1 MKESQKRLCLRAG
14 KSGWIFLM
22 LLFVILFSR
31 ANTHAVV
38 REFRVQGFDIIWP
51 PAYRSE
57 YAWGELS
64 MPIDFNLD
72 GAIDVMIG
80 YSRWVDNVPVYP
92 KPELGVGFNKGFAE
106 IISYDPPI
114 EYPFLEQYFTGD
126 WCAPIPFETSIGN
139 KIEVPNNTDDFKYR
153 WVMNLNAYIDAD
165 WHYLCRNK
173 DKDSDR
179 LDYGEIAIPLL
190 PIDGSYVGQEGEVLH
205 MTIGSLPQTEGVI
218 GVRFFAPYEYRVSEW
233 CNYGYIHYSMFNRSD
248 KEVVFTVLGWA
259 YETEYNKPI
268 IAKPLGMKTITPDND
283 PLEFQLEQDTD
294 GGLTLSWKGVPGAV
308 YQLERA
314 ENPWGSFEEWGEEIT
329 PEAVDGAQL
338 VSMTQRLS
346 SEDTAEQCFW
356 RIKRVK

>member
-22 LLFVILFSR
+22 LLFVILFSQ

-51 PAYRSE
+51 PVYSSE

-72 GAIDVMIG
+72 GEIDVMIG
-80 YSRWVDNVPVYP
+80 YSRWAFSRM
-92 KPELGVGFNKGFAE
+92 LGVVSNKRFTE
-106 IISYDPPI
+106 IISCD
-114 EYPFLEQYFTGD
+114 LTGD
-126 WCAPIPFETSIGN
+126 DSLFQDFLRTHIWCAPIPFGTSIGN

-153 WVMNLNAYIDAD
+153 WEIVGTCIDAD

-173 DKDSDR
+173 DKDGEVIVNR
-179 LDYGEIAIPLL
+179 EIAYSWNGSSLGEE
-190 PIDGSYVGQEGEVLH
+190 DGTYV
-205 MTIGSLPQTEGVI
+205 TKGSLPQTEGVI

>member
-1 MKESQKRLCLRAG
+1 MKLFKEEKMKMKESQKRLCLRAG

-22 LLFVILFSR
+22 LLLVILFSR
-31 ANTHAVV
+31 ANAHAVV

-51 PAYRSE
+51 PVYSSE

-72 GAIDVMIG
+72 GEIDVMIG
-80 YSRWVDNVPVYP
+80 YSRWAFSRM
-92 KPELGVGFNKGFAE
+92 LGVVSNKRFTE
-106 IISYDPPI
+106 IISCD
-114 EYPFLEQYFTGD
+114 LTGD
-126 WCAPIPFETSIGN
+126 DSLFQDFLRTHIWCAPIPFGTSIGN

-153 WVMNLNAYIDAD
+153 WEIVGTCIDAD

-173 DKDSDR
+173 DKDGEVIVNR
-179 LDYGEIAIPLL
+179 EIAYSWNGSSLGEE
-190 PIDGSYVGQEGEVLH
+190 DGTYV
-205 MTIGSLPQTEGVI
+205 TKGSLPQTEGVI

-314 ENPWGSFEEWGEEIT
+314 ENPGGSFEEWGEEIT

>member
-1 MKESQKRLCLRAG
+1 M
-14 KSGWIFLM
+14 
-22 LLFVILFSR
+22 
-31 ANTHAVV
+31 
-38 REFRVQGFDIIWP
+38 
-51 PAYRSE
+51 
-57 YAWGELS
+57 
-64 MPIDFNLD
+64 
-72 GAIDVMIG
+72 
-80 YSRWVDNVPVYP
+80 
-92 KPELGVGFNKGFAE
+92 LGVVSNKRFTE
-106 IISYDPPI
+106 IISCD
-114 EYPFLEQYFTGD
+114 LTGD
-126 WCAPIPFETSIGN
+126 DPLFQDFLRTHIWCAPIPFGTSIGN

-153 WVMNLNAYIDAD
+153 WEIVGTRIDAD

-173 DKDSDR
+173 DKDGEVIVNR
-179 LDYGEIAIPLL
+179 EIAYSWNGSSLGEE
-190 PIDGSYVGQEGEVLH
+190 DGTYV
-205 MTIGSLPQTEGVI
+205 TKGSLPQTEGVI

-268 IAKPLGMKTITPDND
+268 IAKPLGMKTITSDND

-314 ENPWGSFEEWGEEIT
+314 ENPGGSFEEWGEEIT

>member
-22 LLFVILFSR
+22 LLLVILFSR
-31 ANTHAVV
+31 ANAHAVV

-51 PAYRSE
+51 PVYSSE

-72 GAIDVMIG
+72 GEIDVMIG
-80 YSRWVDNVPVYP
+80 YSRWAFSRM
-92 KPELGVGFNKGFAE
+92 LGVVSNKRFTE
-106 IISYDPPI
+106 IISCD
-114 EYPFLEQYFTGD
+114 LTGD
-126 WCAPIPFETSIGN
+126 DSLFQDFLRTHIWCAPIPFGTSIGN

-153 WVMNLNAYIDAD
+153 WEIVGTCIDAD

-173 DKDSDR
+173 DKDGEVIVNR
-179 LDYGEIAIPLL
+179 EIAYSWNGSSLGEE
-190 PIDGSYVGQEGEVLH
+190 DGTYV
-205 MTIGSLPQTEGVI
+205 TKGSLPQTEGVI

-314 ENPWGSFEEWGEEIT
+314 ENPGGSFEEWGEEIT

>member
-1 MKESQKRLCLRAG
+1 M
-14 KSGWIFLM
+14 
-22 LLFVILFSR
+22 
-31 ANTHAVV
+31 
-38 REFRVQGFDIIWP
+38 
-51 PAYRSE
+51 
-57 YAWGELS
+57 S

-153 WVMNLNAYIDAD
+153 WEIVGTRIDAD

-173 DKDSDR
+173 DKDGEVIVNR
-179 LDYGEIAIPLL
+179 EIAYSWNGSSLGEE
-190 PIDGSYVGQEGEVLH
+190 DGTYV
-205 MTIGSLPQTEGVI
+205 TKGSLPQTEGVI

>member
-1 MKESQKRLCLRAG
+1 
-14 KSGWIFLM
+14 
-22 LLFVILFSR
+22 
-31 ANTHAVV
+31 
-38 REFRVQGFDIIWP
+38 
-51 PAYRSE
+51 
-57 YAWGELS
+57 

-126 WCAPIPFETSIGN
+126 WCAPIPFGTSIGN

-153 WVMNLNAYIDAD
+153 WEIVGTCIDAD

-173 DKDSDR
+173 DKDGEVIVNR
-179 LDYGEIAIPLL
+179 EIAYSWNGSSLGEE
-190 PIDGSYVGQEGEVLH
+190 DGTYV
-205 MTIGSLPQTEGVI
+205 TKGSLPQTEGVI

-314 ENPWGSFEEWGEEIT
+314 ENPGGSFEEWGEEIT

>member
-22 LLFVILFSR
+22 LLLVILFSR

-51 PAYRSE
+51 PVYSSE
-57 YAWGELS
+57 YGWGELS

-72 GAIDVMIG
+72 GEIDVMIG
-80 YSRWVDNVPVYP
+80 YSRWAFSRM
-92 KPELGVGFNKGFAE
+92 LGVVSNKRFTE
-106 IISYDPPI
+106 IISCD
-114 EYPFLEQYFTGD
+114 LTGD
-126 WCAPIPFETSIGN
+126 DPLFQDFLRTHIWCAPIPFGTSIGN

-153 WVMNLNAYIDAD
+153 WEIVGTRIDAD

-173 DKDSDR
+173 DKDGEVIVNR
-179 LDYGEIAIPLL
+179 EIAYSWNGSSLGEE
-190 PIDGSYVGQEGEVLH
+190 DGTYV
-205 MTIGSLPQTEGVI
+205 TKGSLPQTEGVI
-218 GVRFFAPYEYRVSEW
+218 GEYRVSEW

-314 ENPWGSFEEWGEEIT
+314 ENPGGSFEEWGEEIT

>member
-1 MKESQKRLCLRAG
+1 
-14 KSGWIFLM
+14 M

-57 YAWGELS
+57 YGWGELS

-153 WVMNLNAYIDAD
+153 WEIVGTRIDAD

-173 DKDSDR
+173 DKDGEAIVNR
-179 LDYGEIAIPLL
+179 EIAYSWNGSSLGEE
-190 PIDGSYVGQEGEVLH
+190 DGTYV
-205 MTIGSLPQTEGVI
+205 TKGSLPQTEGVI

-314 ENPWGSFEEWGEEIT
+314 ENPGGSFEEWGEEIT

-338 VSMTQRLS
+338 VSMTLKV
-346 SEDTAEQCFW
+346 
-356 RIKRVK
+356 IKR

>member
-51 PAYRSE
+51 PVYSSE

-72 GAIDVMIG
+72 GEIDVMIG
-80 YSRWVDNVPVYP
+80 YSRWAFSRM
-92 KPELGVGFNKGFAE
+92 LGVVSNKRFTE
-106 IISYDPPI
+106 IISCD
-114 EYPFLEQYFTGD
+114 LTGD
-126 WCAPIPFETSIGN
+126 DSLFQDFLRTHIWCAPIPFGTSIGN

-153 WVMNLNAYIDAD
+153 WEIVGTCIDAD

-173 DKDSDR
+173 DKDGEVIVNR
-179 LDYGEIAIPLL
+179 EIAYSWNGSSLGEE
-190 PIDGSYVGQEGEVLH
+190 DGTYV
-205 MTIGSLPQTEGVI
+205 TKGSLPQTEGVI

-314 ENPWGSFEEWGEEIT
+314 ENPGGSFEEWGEEIT

>member
-1 MKESQKRLCLRAG
+1 
-14 KSGWIFLM
+14 
-22 LLFVILFSR
+22 
-31 ANTHAVV
+31 
-38 REFRVQGFDIIWP
+38 
-51 PAYRSE
+51 
-57 YAWGELS
+57 
-64 MPIDFNLD
+64 
-72 GAIDVMIG
+72 
-80 YSRWVDNVPVYP
+80 
-92 KPELGVGFNKGFAE
+92 
-106 IISYDPPI
+106 
-114 EYPFLEQYFTGD
+114 
-126 WCAPIPFETSIGN
+126 
-139 KIEVPNNTDDFKYR
+139 
-153 WVMNLNAYIDAD
+153 
-165 WHYLCRNK
+165 
-173 DKDSDR
+173 
-179 LDYGEIAIPLL
+179 
-190 PIDGSYVGQEGEVLH
+190 

-314 ENPWGSFEEWGEEIT
+314 ENPGGSFEEWGEEIT

>member
-1 MKESQKRLCLRAG
+1 MKLFKEEKMKMKESQKRLCLRAG

-22 LLFVILFSR
+22 LLLVILFSR
-31 ANTHAVV
+31 ANAHAVV

-51 PAYRSE
+51 PVYSSE

-72 GAIDVMIG
+72 GEIDVMIG
-80 YSRWVDNVPVYP
+80 YSRWAFSRM
-92 KPELGVGFNKGFAE
+92 LGVVSNKRFTE
-106 IISYDPPI
+106 IISCD
-114 EYPFLEQYFTGD
+114 LTGD
-126 WCAPIPFETSIGN
+126 DSLFQDFLRTHIWCAPIPFGTSIGN

-153 WVMNLNAYIDAD
+153 WEIVGTCIDAD

-173 DKDSDR
+173 DKDGEVIVNR
-179 LDYGEIAIPLL
+179 EIAYSWNGSSLGEE
-190 PIDGSYVGQEGEVLH
+190 DGTYV
-205 MTIGSLPQTEGVI
+205 TKGSLPQTEGVI

>member
-22 LLFVILFSR
+22 LLLVILFSR
-31 ANTHAVV
+31 ANAHAVV

-51 PAYRSE
+51 PVYSSE

-72 GAIDVMIG
+72 GEIDVMIG
-80 YSRWVDNVPVYP
+80 YSRWAFSRM
-92 KPELGVGFNKGFAE
+92 LGVVSNKRFTE
-106 IISYDPPI
+106 IISCD
-114 EYPFLEQYFTGD
+114 LTGD
-126 WCAPIPFETSIGN
+126 DSLFQDFLRTHIWCAPIPFGTSIGN

-153 WVMNLNAYIDAD
+153 WEIVGTCIDAD

-173 DKDSDR
+173 DKDGEVIVNR
-179 LDYGEIAIPLL
+179 EIAYSWNGSSLGEE
-190 PIDGSYVGQEGEVLH
+190 DGTYV
-205 MTIGSLPQTEGVI
+205 TKGSLPQTEGVI